1 MLRARSPRCAVTAL
15 ALGAL
20 LATSSASAQQFDIT
34 NLVTDDQAANHAQIT
49 DPGLLN
55 AWGMSYGPT
64 SPFWVSSNGAGTS
77 TLYQVDPLTHATTKL
92 GLTVTVPGGPE
103 GVTGQVFNSAA
114 ASGAFNGNLFL
125 FGSTD
130 GSVSGWRASL
140 GTTAETLA
148 GPTAGAAYTGTAF
161 GSVGSHSYLYTANFA
176 AGTID
181 VYKGSAAAPGITG
194 TFSDPNLPT
203 GYAPFNIQN
212 LGNQLYVAYAKR
224 GADGDEEKGAGFG
237 FVDVFNLQGHLLAR
251 VASGGSLNAPWG
263 LAVAP
268 SSFGALAGDVLVGN
282 FGDGR
287 INVYDPHTHSF
298 VGQVQGTNGQPLAI
312 DGLWA
317 IAPGNDT
324 KAGSSALLY
333 FTAGPDDEKHGLF
346 GVLTAAVPEPSTYV
360 LLLGGLVAIG
370 LRRSIVGSWTRERSC
385 SN

>member
-1 MLRARSPRCAVTAL
+1 MAL
-15 ALGAL
+15 ALGTL
-20 LATSSASAQQFDIT
+20 LATSSALAQQFNVT
-34 NLVTDDQAANHAQIT
+34 NLVTDDPSVNAAQIT

-55 AWGMSYGPT
+55 AWGLSYSPSG
-64 SPFWVSSNGAGTS
+64 PFWISSNGAGTAP
-77 TLYQVDPLTHATTKL
+77 LYQVDPLTQATTKL

-114 ASGAFNGNLFL
+114 AGGAFNGNLFL
-125 FGSTD
+125 FVSTD
-130 GSVSGWRASL
+130 GQVSGWRPTL
-140 GTTAETLA
+140 GSTAESLS
-148 GPTAGAAYTGTAF
+148 GASSGKVYTGAAF
-161 GSVGSHSYLYTANFA
+161 GSVGNHSYLYAANFLG
-176 AGTID
+176 GTVD
-181 VYKGSAAAPGITG
+181 VYKGTAAAPNLSGSFT
-194 TFSDPNLPT
+194 DPNLPT
-203 GYAPFNIQN
+203 GYSPFNVQN
-212 LGNQLYVAYAKR
+212 LGDKLYVAYAKQ
-224 GADGDEEKGAGFG
+224 GEEKDEEQAGAGFG

-251 VASGGSLNAPWG
+251 VASGGTLNAPWG

-268 SSFGALAGDVLVGN
+268 SSFGALAGDLLVGN

-298 VGQVQGTNGQPLAI
+298 IGQVQGTNGQPLVV

-370 LRRSIVGSWTRERSC
+370 LRRSIVGTWMRRRDC
-385 SN
+385 SS